1 MQRLKTRCRREELCR
16 WGSDLQ
22 VLSIR
27 TCVTPCIRTSV
38 TLCLQ
43 DLLEGA
49 GLGPPLPAA
58 APSNA
63 SIVADYRSPTPTF
76 AGCLPAVLLPLPPR
90 QRVAGRAL
98 HTRTIIGLP
107 ST

>member
-49 GLGPPLPAA
+49 QLGPLLPAA
-58 APSNA
+58 RPLNTI
-63 SIVADYRSPTPTF
+63 IVSDDRSPHRAVSDF
-76 AGCLPAVLLPLPPR
+76 LPANFRPVPPR
-90 QRVAGRAL
+90 QLFVRVAPDYL
-98 HTRTIIGLP
+98 TIV
-107 ST
+107 